1 MRIIGFT
8 GGIGSGKSTVLKALK
23 DMYDADIIMADELGH
38 LATEKGSKTYN
49 CMVESFG
56 ERILNS
62 EGEIDRESLAKVLF
76 SDEKMLEKQNSIV
89 HPFVKEKIREMLC
102 ESRKNGKSIAA
113 VESAIMFESGCDKFC
128 QEVWLVSAPSHIRI
142 ERLIRDRGYSYEKAE
157 EFIKR
162 QKSDDEY
169 MKLCNKVIIND
180 GDIENIYKQ
189 LRKYIE

>member
-38 LATEKGSKTYN
+38 LAMEKGSKTYN

-62 EGEIDRESLAKVLF
+62 EGEIDRGSLAKVLF

-102 ESRKNGKSIAA
+102 ESRKNGKSIVA

-180 GDIENIYKQ
+180 SDIENIYKQ

>member
-38 LATEKGSKTYN
+38 LAMEKGSKTYN

-62 EGEIDRESLAKVLF
+62 EGEIDRGSLAKVLF

-102 ESRKNGKSIAA
+102 ESRKNGKSIVA

>member
-38 LATEKGSKTYN
+38 LAMEKGSKTYN

-62 EGEIDRESLAKVLF
+62 EGEIDRGSLAKVLF

-102 ESRKNGKSIAA
+102 ESRKNENSAA
-113 VESAIMFESGCDKFC
+113 
-128 QEVWLVSAPSHIRI
+128 
-142 ERLIRDRGYSYEKAE
+142 
-157 EFIKR
+157 
-162 QKSDDEY
+162 
-169 MKLCNKVIIND
+169 
-180 GDIENIYKQ
+180 
-189 LRKYIE
+189 